1 MSLFKNIKEYFKKK
15 NVLKHQLEHSIP
27 NFENYNPS
35 NKTIVFICRNMPT
48 PDKDSGSNRLKEI
61 IISFQELGFNCVI
74 CSKNAYRT
82 DEYINYFST
91 LGIIT
96 YVESNQFQ
104 NYFAFLKS
112 IPKVDYVWFNGP
124 NELKKNLKKTIFNLP
139 LSKTIFDMVD
149 IHFLRYQRA
158 IQLEPTRISLR
169 KKYKKYLDIETKL
182 AKNIDYVIAIS
193 EVEKEIMTHHVDS
206 NKIITISNIHYP
218 KIKKN
223 EGLAFEKREHLLFI
237 GSTHTP
243 NIDSIHY
250 LYNEIMPLVW
260 KKLPDV
266 KVVII
271 GNVIDKIGEIKH
283 SNFIF
288 KGYIPD
294 IKPFFISNKMMIAPL
309 RFGAGVKGKIGQAF
323 EYYLPVI
330 TTSIGAEGMNLING
344 ENAILEDTSE
354 GFANAIIELY
364 TNKELWEKLQ
374 NQSENN
380 LEPFS
385 REKLKKQILKIF

>member
-1 MSLFKNIKEYFKKK
+1 MGLVQDIILYFKKK
-15 NVLKHQLEHSIP
+15 YLIKNQIDQSIP
-27 NFENYNPS
+27 NFNLYIPS
-35 NKTIVFICRNMPT
+35 NKTIVFISKNTPT
-48 PDKDSGSNRLKEI
+48 PDKDSGSNRLKELI
-61 IISFQELGFNCVI
+61 IAFKELGFNCII

-82 DEYINYFST
+82 DEYIQFFTN
-91 LGIIT
+91 LGVIM
-96 YVESNQFQ
+96 YVESNQFE

-124 NELKKNLKKTIFNLP
+124 NELRKKLKKINFNLP
-139 LSKTIFDMVD
+139 SSKTIYDMVD

-158 IQLEPTRISLR
+158 IELDPTRISLR
-169 KKYKKYLDIETKL
+169 KKYLKYLEIETKFS
-182 AKNIDYVIAIS
+182 KQVDYVIAIS
-193 EVEKEIMTHHVDS
+193 EIEKEIMSQYVSSD
-206 NKIITISNIHYP
+206 KIITISNIHYP
-218 KIKKN
+218 KIKK
-223 EGLAFEKREHLLFI
+223 EECFTFENRKDLLLI
-237 GSTHTP
+237 GSTHAP

-266 KVVII
+266 KVIII
-271 GNVIDKIGEIKH
+271 GNVIDKIGEIQD

-288 KGYIPD
+288 KGYVPD
-294 IKPFFISNKMMIAPL
+294 IEPFFISSKMMIAPL

-323 EYYLPVI
+323 EYHLPVI

-344 ENAILEDTSE
+344 ENAILKDTSE

-364 TNKELWEKLQ
+364 TNKELWQKLQ

-385 REKLKKQILKIF
+385 REKLKQTILSLK

>member
-82 DEYINYFST
+82 DEYMSYFST

-96 YVESNQFQ
+96 YVESNQFE

-124 NELKKNLKKTIFNLP
+124 NELKKNLKKINYNLP
-139 LSKTIFDMVD
+139 SSKTIYDMVD

-158 IQLEPTRISLR
+158 IALDPTRISLR
-169 KKYKKYLDIETKL
+169 KKYLKYLEIETKFS
-182 AKNIDYVIAIS
+182 KQVDYVIAIS
-193 EVEKEIMTHHVDS
+193 EIEKEIMSQYVNS

-218 KIKKN
+218 KIKK
-223 EGLAFEKREHLLFI
+223 EECFTFENRKDLLLT
-237 GSTHTP
+237 GSTHAP

-266 KVVII
+266 KVIII
-271 GNVIDKIGEIKH
+271 GNVIDKIGDIQD

-288 KGYIPD
+288 KGYVPD
-294 IKPFFISNKMMIAPL
+294 IEPFFISSKMMIAPL

-323 EYYLPVI
+323 EYYLPVV
-330 TTSIGAEGMNLING
+330 TTSIGAEGMNLTNRKNVLI
-344 ENAILEDTSE
+344 EDSSE
-354 GFANAIIELY
+354 GFASAIVELY
-364 TNKELWEKLQ
+364 TNKELWQKLQ
-374 NQSENN
+374 NQSEKN

-385 REKLKKQILKIF
+385 RERVKNVIGQM